1 MTREQR
7 ARSDARAKCAAA
19 LNALYGDQV
28 TVSEDDLERALQ
40 FLVDAGNIVRTLLR
54 ERIKSNVLDGRL

>member
-19 LNALYGDQV
+19 LTALYGDNV
-28 TVSEDDLERALQ
+28 TVTEDDLERALQ
-40 FLVDAGNIVRTLLR
+40 YLVDAGNIVRTILR
-54 ERIKSNVLDGRL
+54 ERIKSDVLDGRL